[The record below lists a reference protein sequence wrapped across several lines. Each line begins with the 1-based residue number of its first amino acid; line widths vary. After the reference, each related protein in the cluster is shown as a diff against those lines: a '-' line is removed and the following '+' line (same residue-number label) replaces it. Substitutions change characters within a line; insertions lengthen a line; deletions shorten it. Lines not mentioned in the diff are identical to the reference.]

1 MARALL
7 FLVPRGNSQAIHTL
21 PDDIQGEVSRFYI
34 EVFAMWEG
42 RTYPYILGLLGPLG
56 VLAGLL
62 SLGEAATHFPSQD
75 AWGLALVCYL
85 IAFLISR
92 RGYRAQV
99 REAEERLSELID
111 QSPDPDRIIKVLH
124 EVDPMRTRSLNVR
137 RKEVITPMDENAEK
151 VGRRGQDNGTTC
163 LVLTYNGSSGQRTAT
178 GTAHHGPSTRRVH
191 VSVSDSGAQVMT
203 SHPHK

>member
-34 EVFAMWEG
+34 EVFALWEG
-42 RTYPYILGLLGPLG
+42 RTYPYFLGLLGPLG

-62 SLGEAATHFPSQD
+62 SLNDPSVRMASHD
-75 AWGLALVCYL
+75 AWGLALACYL
-85 IAFLISR
+85 IVFLTSLR
-92 RGYRAQV
+92 AYREQV
-99 REAEERLSELID
+99 REAEMCLSELID

-178 GTAHHGPSTRRVH
+178 GTAHHGPNTRRVH
-191 VSVSDSGAQVMT
+191 VAVSDSGAQVMT
-203 SHPHK
+203 SHSHK